1 MMSTKEVAILLGCT
15 SRNVTLLVTKG
26 RLKPSNKH
34 SRFFMFDEVQVF
46 NYQNQRDGRKKTN
59 F

>member
-1 MMSTKEVAILLGCT
+1 MMSTKEVATLLGCT

-26 RLKPSNKH
+26 RLKPANQH
-34 SRFFMFDEVQVF
+34 SRFFIFDEVQVL